1 MAEEKTDSPQAAIA
15 WMLLASAAFGS
26 GSALVKSTAGDVG
39 VWTVVFGRSLV
50 IMVILL
56 VWSRVYGASLHIGDR
71 RLMLWRSA
79 IGLSAMF
86 CYFYSVQ
93 KIPLSN
99 AVTLQYTS
107 PLFVALFSGAILRER
122 VPPLIYGCILVSL
135 IGTILIVSPSLK
147 SIDIDATIALISGVF
162 SAFAYLA
169 VRGLRTS
176 SSPDGI
182 VFWFAAFCTLVSLP
196 FAAGELPTLKVY
208 DGLAVIGV
216 GICAGIGQT
225 GMTRAYHAARAAYI
239 GVFSYATVIVGG
251 IYGWLIFNQELVW
264 GDVIG
269 AALIVVSGALLVI
282 SIPDEK
288 PTKIADHLP

>member
-1 MAEEKTDSPQAAIA
+1 MADEKIDSPKVAIA
-15 WMLLASAAFGS
+15 WMLLASMAFGS
-26 GSALVKSTAGDVG
+26 GSALVKSTADDVS

-50 IMVILL
+50 IMVVLL
-56 VWSRVYGASLHIGDR
+56 AWSRFHGASLHIGNR

-107 PLFVALFSGAILRER
+107 PLFVAFFSGAVLRER
-122 VPPLIYGCILVSL
+122 VPPLIYGCIIISF
-135 IGTILIVSPSLK
+135 IGTVLIVSPSLK
-147 SIDIDATIALISGVF
+147 YIDIDATIALISGVF

-182 VFWFAAFCTLVSLP
+182 VFWFAAFCTLISLP
-196 FAAGELPTLKVY
+196 FAARELPTLEMN
-208 DGLAVIGV
+208 DTLAVVGV
-216 GICAGIGQT
+216 GVCAGIGQT

-239 GVFSYATVIVGG
+239 GAFSYATVIVGG
-251 IYGWLIFNQELVW
+251 IYGWLIFHQELVW
-264 GDVIG
+264 GDAIG
-269 AALIVVSGALLVI
+269 AALIVGSGVLLVI
-282 SIPDEK
+282 SVPGEK
-288 PTKIADHLP
+288 PTKITGHMP